1 MSALPSDGAAA
12 ALQSPA
18 ALHRLRDEAR
28 GAARPLVDLLAD
40 RLEIKPRQASAWLA
54 ERFAMLFWDSLQLKP
69 MQARFDL
76 WPLARA
82 ISQRAI
88 LVESLAAGAEGDHGL
103 ASRALFA
110 VVSDPFDTDLLTQ
123 MEQAVGQAIVQVLCT
138 AEDMHAYLNQ
148 QESSLSAMDSLV
160 PVQQTAE
167 ADSSIQVLSLAS
179 ATQAASPAVKLV
191 NSTLYDALR
200 AGASDVHLESTPS
213 GLAVRYRIDGV
224 LDEITQIHDRAVAE
238 QAISR
243 LKVLAELDIAERRV
257 PQDGSFQVR
266 TLGRLIDLRVSI
278 MPSIHGEDAVIR
290 ILDKQAMIKSHGK
303 LSLEALGFDAGALKI
318 MRQLTE
324 AAYGMLLVT
333 GPTGSGKTT
342 TLYAALAE
350 THTGRDKI
358 ITIEDPVEYQLPGVL
373 QIPVN
378 EKKGLTFARG
388 LRSILR
394 HDPDKIMVGEIR
406 DRETAEIAVQSAL
419 TGHLVLTTVHANN
432 VFDVFGRFTHM
443 GLDPYTL
450 VSALNGIWAQRL
462 VRVNCPHC
470 SQPCQPTAQELQRMG
485 LVAADYADVAFKR
498 GVGCGD
504 CRGTG
509 YKGRRA
515 IAEFL
520 LLDDEL
526 REMIVQ
532 RQPVRQIKEAARS
545 KGTRSLLEAALD
557 MVCEGATTLEEVR
570 RVTLSS

>member
-1 MSALPSDGAAA
+1 MTPDEHLDVKLSAANLYD
-12 ALQSPA
+12 
-18 ALHRLRDEAR
+18 LRVIAVR
-28 GAARPLVDLLAD
+28 SGRSLVDVVAEKLHNN
-40 RLEIKPRQASAWLA
+40 PREAAAWLA
-54 ERFAMLFWDSLQLKP
+54 YRFAIPFCDSLQLNP

-76 WPLARA
+76 WPMARA
-82 ISQRAI
+82 QQHRAV
-88 LVESLAAGAEGDHGL
+88 LVEGTVLGLNAPCPAINTVCAAI
-103 ASRALFA
+103 
-110 VVSDPFDTDLLTQ
+110 SDPFDTDLLTQ
-123 MEQAVGQAIVQVLCT
+123 LEQAAGQAVVQILCT
-138 AEDMHAYLNQ
+138 PEDIHAYLNQ
-148 QESSLSAMDSLV
+148 QESSLRAVDSLA
-160 PVQQTAE
+160 PTSLRSSE
-167 ADSSIQVLSLAS
+167 ADSGIEILSLAS
-179 ATQAASPAVKLV
+179 ATEGTSPAVKLV

-200 AGASDVHLESTPS
+200 ANASDVHLESTPS
-213 GLAVRYRIDGV
+213 GLAVKYRIDGV
-224 LDEITQIHDRAVAE
+224 LDEITQIHDKPIAE

-278 MPSIHGEDAVIR
+278 MPSIHGEDAVVR
-290 ILDKQAMIKSHGK
+290 ILDKQAMIEAHGK
-303 LSLEALGFDAGALKI
+303 LSLEALGFDASSHKTLRHLA
-318 MRQLTE
+318 E

-470 SQPCQPTAQELQRMG
+470 NQPYQPEPQELERMG
-485 LVAADYADVAFKR
+485 LDATEYLGVIFKK
-498 GVGCGD
+498 GLGCGD

-520 LLDDEL
+520 ILDDEL

-532 RQPVRQIKEAARS
+532 RQPVRQLKEMAHT
-545 KGTRSLLEAALD
+545 KGTRSLLKAALD
-557 MVCEGATTLEEVR
+557 MVREGVTTLEEVR